1 MVVDEHISHFFIWSI
16 KACIYTGEEPL
27 SLYIYIYYLRESL
40 CVASLFG
47 MREHQDS
54 SKKKLCLQLPRPLF
68 V

>member
-1 MVVDEHISHFFIWSI
+1 MVVDEHISHFFIWSVYI
-16 KACIYTGEEPL
+16 HWGRASKP
-27 SLYIYIYYLRESL
+27 IYIYYLRESL